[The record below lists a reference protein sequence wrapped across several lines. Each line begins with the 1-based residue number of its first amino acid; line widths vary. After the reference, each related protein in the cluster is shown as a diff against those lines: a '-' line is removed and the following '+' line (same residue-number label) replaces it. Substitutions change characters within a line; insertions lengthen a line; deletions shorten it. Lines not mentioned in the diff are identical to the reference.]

1 MLSRQVAHN
10 ADTRIVAVCDPF
22 MKLLHRLSCVVQQG
36 YRRADFAAEQQQI
49 RKIAHQLFHLGE
61 IRIAEKGRH
70 VDAQSWLGKSFTNRQ
85 RKQRQEQ
92 RAERQM
98 MLTCAGVKGEAGF
111 AVKRQG

>member
-1 MLSRQVAHN
+1 M
-10 ADTRIVAVCDPF
+10 CDPF

-36 YRRADFAAEQQQI
+36 YRRAI
-49 RKIAHQLFHLGE
+49 SPLNSSKSVKSPTSCSNLGE